1 MGARRIGDTATLRF
15 GALALR
21 PNGAGTSTYIR
32 ELLIAMAAENPA
44 ASMSALVQADAVDA
58 IPAPVDPIVRPTSAG
73 TRRALHGLV
82 PVRDVQLFHGLDV
95 DVPLWG
101 PGKAVSTV
109 HDLSFFDAPWAYG
122 SYRLHGE
129 RLLLRNA
136 VRRADAL
143 IAVSEFTAER
153 LAHWFDREAT
163 VIPLAP
169 PTWARVP
176 TEEEAQMIR
185 SRYRLPERFLLHVA
199 TMEPRKDVALVAEV
213 ASQLNLPL
221 VLAGERTTESTGA
234 SGTISL
240 GFVPRSDLPA
250 LFASATVVC
259 YSSRYEGFGLPP
271 VEAMACGGVVVAS
284 KVGALP
290 QVCGN
295 GAILVTRHD
304 PESWLAAIRPLVHDA
319 SARAQL
325 RRGAAAATTALS
337 WRSVARQTLEVY
349 RSLGFT
355 V

>member
-32 ELLIAMAAENPA
+32 ELLAAMAAENPA
-44 ASMSALVQADAVDA
+44 VSLSALVQADAVGA
-58 IPAPVDPIVRPTSAG
+58 IPAPVEPIVRSTSAG

-82 PVRDVQLFHGLDV
+82 PVRDVRLFHGLDV
-95 DVPLWG
+95 DLPLWG
-101 PGKAVSTV
+101 PDQAVSTV

-122 SYRLHGE
+122 PYRLRGE

-153 LAHWFDREAT
+153 LAHWFGREAT

-176 TEEEAQMIR
+176 TEDEARMIR
-185 SRYRLPERFLLHVA
+185 SKHRLPERFLLHVA
-199 TMEPRKDVALVAEV
+199 TMEPRKDVALVADV
-213 ASQLNLPL
+213 ASQLKMPL
-221 VLAGERTTESTGA
+221 VLAGEGTTESTSA
-234 SGTISL
+234 AGTISL
-240 GFVPRSDLPA
+240 GFVPTTDLPA
-250 LFASATVVC
+250 LFSAATVVC

-284 KVGALP
+284 EVGALP

-295 GAILVTRHD
+295 GAVLVTRHD

-325 RRGAAAATTALS
+325 RRDAATATAALT
-337 WRSVARQTLEVY
+337 WQSVARQTFEVY
-349 RSLGFT
+349 RSLGMAI
-355 V
+355 